1 MKKMVVIVQIIDKV
15 YITISLLI
23 STLLFKLIVNFKKE
37 KNI

>member
-1 MKKMVVIVQIIDKV
+1 MKKMVVIVQIIDRV

-23 STLLFKLIVNFKKE
+23 STLLFKLTVNFKKE